1 MITKVLYFLMTL
13 LLYVILFVIWCKFS
27 YVIKMTSVVENVL
40 NDNEFF
46 ANAVDM
52 PKQRFEQQ
60 RKRKWLEGAIS
71 KENMH

>member
-27 YVIKMTSVVENVL
+27 YVIKMTSVVENIL

-52 PKQRFEQQ
+52 PKQCFEQQ
-60 RKRKWLEGAIS
+60 RKRK
-71 KENMH
+71 

>member
-1 MITKVLYFLMTL
+1 MTL

-27 YVIKMTSVVENVL
+27 YVIKMTSVVENIL

-60 RKRKWLEGAIS
+60 RKRKSLEGAIS

>member
-1 MITKVLYFLMTL
+1 MTL

-27 YVIKMTSVVENVL
+27 YVIKMTSVVENIL
-40 NDNEFF
+40 NDHEFF

-60 RKRKWLEGAIS
+60 RKRK
-71 KENMH
+71 